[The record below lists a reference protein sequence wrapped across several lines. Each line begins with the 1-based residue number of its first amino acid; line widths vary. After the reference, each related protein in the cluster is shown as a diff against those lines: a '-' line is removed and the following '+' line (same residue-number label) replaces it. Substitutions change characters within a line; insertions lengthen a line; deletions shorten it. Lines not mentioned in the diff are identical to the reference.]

1 NGTIRG
7 MLISDEFCND
17 DIRATEEYKEYM
29 KVFVG
34 RKRKQIVGETS
45 SPKPSLKIRVKQFK
59 SSDTPISPPS
69 DDRERDEES
78 NASKFVDSVF
88 HNDDDF
94 SNRIELRSHRE
105 NPGTVDDDDENEKE
119 NKMMIMMMM

>member
-1 NGTIRG
+1 
-7 MLISDEFCND
+7 
-17 DIRATEEYKEYM
+17 
-29 KVFVG
+29 
-34 RKRKQIVGETS
+34 RKRKQIVEETS

-78 NASKFVDSVF
+78 NASEFVDSVF
-88 HNDDDF
+88 HNDDDS